1 MIDAGIYPGS
11 IYENGETDLSG
22 VIVTDGYALQT
33 LVEGHCRN
41 HYTVPNAD
49 NSGALSMTLKTVP
62 IGFRLR
68 RLGCH
73 IIQGVGASGFRLV
86 CKTKSGAPV
95 ARTAPFGIASTAQ
108 LGERFIDVAEIWD
121 GSQYVAGNEIDVL
134 GGVSY
139 YWGIYCPQTA
149 SAARFIGDDVST
161 YFGVKPWISWTADNL
176 GAGGDPGQMPAGFET
191 STRLL
196 IMGAT

>member
-1 MIDAGIYPGS
+1 MGFGVYDS
-11 IYENGETDLSG
+11 DIYENNGNDLSG
-22 VIVTDGYALQT
+22 VVITDGYALQT

-41 HYTVPNAD
+41 HYTVPNA
-49 NSGALSMTLKTVP
+49 NNNGALSMTLKTVP

-73 IIQGVGASGFRLV
+73 IIQGTGTSGFRLV

-95 ARTAPFGIASTAQ
+95 ARTSPFGIVDSSSF
-108 LGERFIDVAEIWD
+108 GERFFPVAEIWD
-121 GSQYVAGNEIDVL
+121 GSQYVAGSEIDVL

-139 YWGIYCPQTA
+139 YWGLYCPQAA

-161 YFGVKPWISWTADNL
+161 YFGVNPWISWTADNL

>member
-1 MIDAGIYPGS
+1 MFGAYNQSDIYTPKS
-11 IYENGETDLSG
+11 NELLNV
-22 VIVTDGYALQT
+22 VITDGYALQT

-49 NSGALSMTLKTVP
+49 NSGALSMTLKTVS

-73 IIQGVGASGFRLV
+73 IIQGVGSSGFRLV

-121 GSQYVAGNEIDVL
+121 GSQYVAGNGIDVL

>member
-1 MIDAGIYPGS
+1 MFGAYNQSDIYTPKS
-11 IYENGETDLSG
+11 NELLNV
-22 VIVTDGYALQT
+22 VITDGYALQT

-49 NSGALSMTLKTVP
+49 NSGALSMTLKTVS

-73 IIQGVGASGFRLV
+73 IIQGVGSSGFRLV

>member
-1 MIDAGIYPGS
+1 MIDPGIYPGS
-11 IYENGETDLSG
+11 IYENGENELSG
-22 VIVTDGYALQT
+22 VVVTDGYALQT

-41 HYTVPNAD
+41 HYTVPNAT
-49 NSGALSMTLKTVP
+49 NNGALSMTLKTVP

-73 IIQGVGASGFRLV
+73 AIQGIGDSGFRLV
-86 CKTKSGAPV
+86 CKTKAGVPV
-95 ARTAPFGIASTAQ
+95 ARTSPFGIASSAE
-108 LGERFIDVAEIWD
+108 LGERFFPVTEIWD
-121 GSQYVAGNEIDVL
+121 GSQYVAGDEIDVL

-139 YWGIYCPQTA
+139 YWGIYCPQA
-149 SAARFIGDDVST
+149 AAGARFIGDDVST

>member
-1 MIDAGIYPGS
+1 MVLKGPS
-11 IYENGETDLSG
+11 IYKSG
-22 VIVTDGYALQT
+22 GDGGFVNPIISDGYALQT

-41 HYTVPNAD
+41 HYTVPNAT
-49 NSGALSMTLKTVP
+49 NNGALSMTLKTVP

-68 RLGCH
+68 RMGCH
-73 IIQGVGASGFRLV
+73 AIQGIGDSGFRLI

-121 GSQYVAGNEIDVL
+121 GSQYVAGNEIDIL

-161 YFGVKPWISWTADNL
+161 YFGVKPWNSWTADNL

>member
-1 MIDAGIYPGS
+1 MMDAGIYQGS
-11 IYENGETDLSG
+11 IYENGENELSG
-22 VIVTDGYALQT
+22 VVITDGYALQT

-41 HYTVPNAD
+41 HYTVPNA
-49 NSGALSMTLKTVP
+49 NNNGALSMTLKTVP

-73 IIQGVGASGFRLV
+73 IIQGTGTSGFRLV

-95 ARTAPFGIASTAQ
+95 ARTAPFGIVDSSSF
-108 LGERFIDVAEIWD
+108 GERFFPVAEIWD
-121 GSQYVAGNEIDVL
+121 GSQYVAGSEIDVL

-139 YWGIYCPQTA
+139 YWGLYCPQAA

-161 YFGVKPWISWTADNL
+161 YFGVKPWITWTADNL

>member
-1 MIDAGIYPGS
+1 MSGLYDNDS
-11 IYENGETDLSG
+11 IYENGENKISG
-22 VIVTDGYALQT
+22 VVVTDGYALQT

-41 HYTVPNAD
+41 HYTVPNA
-49 NSGALSMTLKTVP
+49 NNNGALSMTLKTVP

-73 IIQGVGASGFRLV
+73 IIQGAGTSGFRLV
-86 CKTKSGAPV
+86 CKTKSGEPV
-95 ARTAPFGIASTAQ
+95 ARTAPFGIVDSSSF
-108 LGERFIDVAEIWD
+108 GERFFNVAEIWN
-121 GSQYVAGNEIDVL
+121 GSQYVAGTEIDVL

-139 YWGIYCPQTA
+139 YWGIYCPQDA
-149 SAARFIGDDVST
+149 SAVRFVGDDVST

-176 GAGGDPGQMPAGFET
+176 GAGGDPGQMPVGFET

>member
-1 MIDAGIYPGS
+1 MVLKGPS
-11 IYENGETDLSG
+11 IYKSG
-22 VIVTDGYALQT
+22 GDGGLVNPIISDGYSLQT

-41 HYTVPNAD
+41 HYTVPNAT
-49 NSGALSMTLKTVP
+49 NNGALSMTLKTVP

-73 IIQGVGASGFRLV
+73 PIQGIGDSGFRLV
-86 CKTKSGAPV
+86 CKTKSGVPV
-95 ARTAPFGIASTAQ
+95 ARTASFGIASSAE
-108 LGERFIDVAEIWD
+108 LGERFFPVTEIWD
-121 GSQYVAGNEIDVL
+121 GSQYVAGTEIDVL

-139 YWGIYCPQTA
+139 YWGIYCPQA
-149 SAARFIGDDVST
+149 AAAARFIGDDVST
-161 YFGVKPWISWTADNL
+161 YFGVKPWITWTADNL
-176 GAGGDPGQMPAGFET
+176 GAGGDPGQMPVGFET